1 MRPPLDP
8 HSEVVDQNRRWIP
21 DWYSWLVELSGL
33 VEPVAVTVASL
44 PNAAKAGVGAK
55 RFVTDATATTF
66 FSVVAGGGAN
76 KVPVF
81 SDPPNWRI
89 G

>member
-1 MRPPLDP
+1 MKPPLDP
-8 HSEVVDQNRRWIP
+8 HSEVVDQNRRWAP
-21 DWYSWLVELSGL
+21 DWYSWLVEL
-33 VEPVAVTVASL
+33 VQPAPTTVAKL
-44 PNAAKAGVGAK
+44 PPPATTNAGL
-55 RFVTDATATTF
+55 RHFVTDATATTF

-81 SDPPNWRI
+81 SDGADWRI